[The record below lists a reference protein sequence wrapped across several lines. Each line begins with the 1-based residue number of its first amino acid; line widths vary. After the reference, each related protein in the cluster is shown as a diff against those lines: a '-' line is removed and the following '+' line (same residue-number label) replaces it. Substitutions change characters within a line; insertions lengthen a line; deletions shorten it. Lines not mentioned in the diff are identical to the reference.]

1 MNNPMNLSKR
11 QWLLGTATAVLA
23 FAVASGAHAA
33 DTDMQSAPSIVKS
46 LSKDIVLDRNAP
58 ANAPASTAPAANG
71 NQATPARPAVAARPG
86 PAVNLQVQF
95 AFNSAELEPAGR
107 RQLDELGK
115 ALNHKS
121 LSTWGFELTGHTD
134 KVGSAEYNLKLSL
147 ERANAVKHYL
157 MVKHGINPA
166 RLIPLG
172 LGFSQLANP
181 AQPTAAINRR
191 VEVRRVR
198 LDAVGT
204 APASPAQHAPA
215 NRPIGGRLV
224 PTP

>member
-1 MNNPMNLSKR
+1 MNNPMNLHKR
-11 QWLLGTATAVLA
+11 HWLLGTAFGLLAIGTVGGA
-23 FAVASGAHAA
+23 FAA
-33 DTDMQSAPSIVKS
+33 DGNTMSAPSIVKS

-58 ANAPASTAPAANG
+58 APATAQTP
-71 NQATPARPAVAARPG
+71 QATPTRPAASARRPG
-86 PAVNLQVQF
+86 PAVSLQVQF

-115 ALNHKS
+115 ALNHKT
-121 LSTWGFELTGHTD
+121 LSTWGFELAGHTD

-157 MVKHGINPA
+157 MVKHSINPG
-166 RLIPLG
+166 RLVPLG

-181 AQPTAAINRR
+181 AQPAAAVNRR
-191 VEVRRVR
+191 VEVRRVQ
-198 LDAVGT
+198 LNASSATPAPQVQQ
-204 APASPAQHAPA
+204 APAATT
-215 NRPIGGRLV
+215 RPLGGRLV

>member
-1 MNNPMNLSKR
+1 MNNSMNLSKR

-23 FAVASGAHAA
+23 FGVASGAHAA

-58 ANAPASTAPAANG
+58 ANAPAAAAPAANG
-71 NQATPARPAVAARPG
+71 NQAAPARPAVAARPG

-95 AFNSAELEPAGR
+95 AYNSADIETAGR

-121 LSTWGFELTGHTD
+121 LATWGFELAGHTD

-147 ERANAVKHYL
+147 ERANAVKYYL

-204 APASPAQHAPA
+204 TPANPAQHAPA
-215 NRPIGGRLV
+215 TRPIGGRLV

>member
-1 MNNPMNLSKR
+1 MNTHLNLSKR

-23 FAVASGAHAA
+23 FGVASGAHAA

-46 LSKDIVLDRNAP
+46 LSKDIVLDRNTQ
-58 ANAPASTAPAANG
+58 ASTAPVANG
-71 NQATPARPAVAARPG
+71 NQATPARPAVTSRPG

-95 AFNSAELEPAGR
+95 AYNSADIEPAGR

-121 LSTWGFELTGHTD
+121 LSTWGFELAGHTD

-157 MVKHGINPA
+157 MVKHGINPG
-166 RLIPLG
+166 RLLPLG

-204 APASPAQHAPA
+204 TAANPAQHAPA
-215 NRPIGGRLV
+215 TRPIGGRLV

>member
-1 MNNPMNLSKR
+1 MNTHLNLSKR

-23 FAVASGAHAA
+23 FGVASGAHAA

-58 ANAPASTAPAANG
+58 ASTAPVANG
-71 NQATPARPAVAARPG
+71 NQATPARPAVASRPG

-95 AFNSAELEPAGR
+95 AYNSADIEPAGR

-121 LSTWGFELTGHTD
+121 LSTWGFELAGHTD

-157 MVKHGINPA
+157 MVKHGINPG
-166 RLIPLG
+166 RLLPLG

-204 APASPAQHAPA
+204 TPANPAQHAPA
-215 NRPIGGRLV
+215 TRPIGGRLV